1 VTKILAVIDPRE
13 SRHHA
18 LERCREQPAELD
30 LDIHAVLFV
39 EHESAEHF
47 ATTFKE
53 KTAWLTEQ
61 VTPYIADGFTITTQ
75 VVPFTN
81 LYESVIEV
89 AGKHGA
95 DFVIKPMRQHSLF
108 QTVVRT
114 STDWNLIRH
123 CPFTLLL
130 VIVLDNT
137 RGKPILAAI
146 DVRSGDDNHDT
157 LNDVVLKQA
166 RSLARVLGSETHIT
180 TAYNMPTPMAA
191 VGSVDATPYPTSSD
205 IMKDHSDG
213 VAEFMGDSPVAG
225 VHVEEGAPAYAIN
238 SVANRIGAGVI
249 VIGTVARKGISGVLI
264 GNTAEGVL
272 ESSKCD
278 VLVVKLPN

>member
-1 VTKILAVIDPRE
+1 MTKILAVIDPRE
-13 SRHHA
+13 SSHHA
-18 LERCREQPAELD
+18 LERCRQQPPEMD

-47 ATTFKE
+47 ANTFKE
-53 KTAWLTEQ
+53 KTEWLKEQ

-89 AGKHGA
+89 AGKHGS
-95 DFVIKPMRQHSLF
+95 DFVIKPMRQHTLF

-123 CPFTLLL
+123 CPFPLLL
-130 VIVLDNT
+130 VSELDTT
-137 RGKPILAAI
+137 RGKPVLAAI

-166 RSLARVLGSETHIT
+166 LSLAQVLDSDTHVT

-205 IMKDHSDG
+205 IMKDHSEG
-213 VAEFMGDSPVAG
+213 VAEFLGDSSVAE
-225 VHVEEGAPAYAIN
+225 VHVEEGAPAFAIN
-238 SVANRIGAGVI
+238 NVANRISAGVI

-272 ESSKCD
+272 ESAKCD
-278 VLVVKLPN
+278 VLVVKLPR

>member
-18 LERCREQPAELD
+18 LERCREQPPELD

-47 ATTFKE
+47 AATFKE
-53 KTAWLTEQ
+53 KTEWLKAQ

-123 CPFTLLL
+123 CPFPLLL
-130 VIVLDNT
+130 VSELDNT

-157 LNDVVLKQA
+157 LNEVVLKQA
-166 RSLARVLGSETHIT
+166 LSLARVLGSETHIT